1 MIDGSQVGS
10 PQEVIFGFDI
20 GSHGNEGN
28 DDAAVEILREKRFL
42 VLS

>member
-28 DDAAVEILREKRFL
+28 DAAVEILREKRFL

>member
-10 PQEVIFGFDI
+10 PQEVIFGFGI
-20 GSHGNEGN
+20 GPHGNEGN
-28 DDAAVEILREKRFL
+28 DDVVEILREKRFL